1 MVEGSPDSGTLHA
14 PCTVYSVGASRG
26 GAPPKTATPRRPSG
40 IGVHVVTTCVPF
52 RPLSLCSPR
61 CSSLRHTFFPFVL
74 PSVHPSF
81 SNFLTSLISPR
92 EIKAKAIAAIYLL
105 LRLFISSSFFN
116 EPFRRRISFV
126 TLDLQKSSCWNS
138 RCVLLTFLECLCRQ
152 QNSWYFLRAVARVRK
167 LRRLPNDA
175 TDIDIRYV

>member
-1 MVEGSPDSGTLHA
+1 MGRYTLRVLYIPLVQVGVAHPRKLPPHEGPPGL
-14 PCTVYSVGASRG
+14 VYTSLLR
-26 GAPPKTATPRRPSG
+26 
-40 IGVHVVTTCVPF
+40 VPF

-74 PSVHPSF
+74 PNVHPSF
-81 SNFLTSLISPR
+81 SNFLTSSISPR

-105 LRLFISSSFFN
+105 LRLFISSTFFN

-126 TLDLQKSSCWNS
+126 TLDLQKSSCSNS
-138 RCVLLTFLECLCRQ
+138 RCVLSTFLECLCRQ
-152 QNSWYFLRAVARVRK
+152 QNSWYFLRAVARVVRK

-175 TDIDIRYV
+175 TDIDVRYV